1 MVHPSIFNLPELI
14 AALPDDLHTICERL
28 LFVERVYGTPVP
40 PPSMQDWIIR
50 RFGTLDRVCE
60 QTIVKTT
67 HLWTLET
74 AFFNPLRACR
84 HRDMAA
90 EADRSSTEH
99 AQEAAIMADLDAHR
113 MFREPLQ
120 QTTAD
125 LFGRIRGEYCIS
137 ASNIAKCDGWH
148 GLVIFD
154 EPHPL
159 RFNQAQL
166 CDYFNVAVRWLATA
180 HQADTSARYPLIIW
194 NCLWKAGA
202 SITHGHL
209 QMLLGRG
216 MAAGQVERWRRATV
230 EYRQRYDR
238 RLSEESGQLHT
249 ALGLTFQHT
258 EEVWGYVSL
267 TPVKERELVLVCR
280 NPLVAAG
287 WSLYDSDGLYAA
299 LQPVWQAIYAA
310 LRALIDQQG
319 VRSFNVA
326 VYMPPC
332 ATTSEAWAE
341 MPLYVRI
348 VDRGNL
354 LSHLT
359 SIGALEMFAGGVIT
373 VDPFAVAA
381 AMLQT

>member
-1 MVHPSIFNLPELI
+1 MVHHSIFDLPELI
-14 AALPDDLHTICERL
+14 AALPSDLHTICERL

-50 RFGTLDRVCE
+50 QFGALDRVCE

-84 HRDMAA
+84 NQDRVTTT
-90 EADRSSTEH
+90 DRSSIEQ
-99 AQEAAIMADLDAHR
+99 AQEAAIMTDLDAHR
-113 MFREPLQ
+113 MFRDPLH

-125 LFGRIRGEYCIS
+125 PFGRIRGEYCIS

-180 HQADTSARYPLIIW
+180 HRADPAACYPLIIW

-216 MAAGQVERWRRATV
+216 MAAGQIERWRRAAV
-230 EYRQRYDR
+230 AYHQHYNR
-238 RLSEESGQLHT
+238 RLSEDIGHLHT
-249 ALGLTFQHT
+249 ALGLTFQQT
-258 EEVWGYVSL
+258 NEVWGYVSL
-267 TPVKERELVLVCR
+267 TPVKERELVLMCR

-287 WSLYDSDGLYAA
+287 WSLHDPDLFYAA
-299 LQPVWQAIYAA
+299 LQPVWQATYAA

-326 VYMPPC
+326 VYLPPC
-332 ATTSEAWAE
+332 TTTSEAWTE

-359 SIGALEMFAGGVIT
+359 SIGALELFAGGVIT
-373 VDPFAVAA
+373 VDPFAVVA
-381 AMLQT
+381 AMQSS